1 MSLVGGIIT
10 HPTAIAAKD
19 LEMVI
24 APSRDCHE
32 CPIIL
37 SPSAKEMPV
46 ALRYIHV
53 VIHRDR
59 ETFAPVAPCE
69 SSVFT
74 HIETAIIGIVHAA
87 RSSRRHQKMM
97 MIRMRIMNT
106 SAIGIPPRR
115 SGPRFAAVSS
125 EMEVNAA
132 TKNVI
137 RMLRMNGDRIPI
149 RNLTFRSEMTT
160 TNFRPPL
167 TSVGAAE
174 YTQNEVAPIA

>member
-1 MSLVGGIIT
+1 MIPIAGIIN
-10 HPTAIAAKD
+10 HPTPIAAKD

-24 APSRDCHE
+24 APSRDRHE

-37 SPSAKEMPV
+37 STSAKEMPV

-74 HIETAIIGIVHAA
+74 HVEAAIVGIVHAA
-87 RSSRRHQKMM
+87 WSSRRHQKVM
-97 MIRMRIMNT
+97 MIRMRVMNT
-106 SAIGIPPRR
+106 SAVRIPSRS
-115 SGPRFAAVSS
+115 SGPRLAPVSC
-125 EMEVNAA
+125 EMQVNASA
-132 TKNVI
+132 KNMI
-137 RMLRMNGDRIPI
+137 RMLRMNRDCISI

-160 TNFRPPL
+160 TNFLPRL
-167 TSVGAAE
+167 ASIAAAE

>member
-1 MSLVGGIIT
+1 MIPIDEIIN
-10 HPTAIAAKD
+10 HPTPIAAKD

-24 APSRDCHE
+24 APSRDRHE

-37 SPSAKEMPV
+37 STSAKEMPV

-69 SSVFT
+69 SPVIT
-74 HIETAIIGIVHAA
+74 HVEAAIIGIVHAA
-87 RSSRRHQKMM
+87 WSSRRHQKVM
-97 MIRMRIMNT
+97 MIRMRIMST
-106 SAIGIPPRR
+106 SAVGIPPRR

-132 TKNVI
+132 TKNMI
-137 RMLRMNGDRIPI
+137 RMLRMDGDRI
-149 RNLTFRSEMTT
+149 
-160 TNFRPPL
+160 
-167 TSVGAAE
+167 
-174 YTQNEVAPIA
+174 